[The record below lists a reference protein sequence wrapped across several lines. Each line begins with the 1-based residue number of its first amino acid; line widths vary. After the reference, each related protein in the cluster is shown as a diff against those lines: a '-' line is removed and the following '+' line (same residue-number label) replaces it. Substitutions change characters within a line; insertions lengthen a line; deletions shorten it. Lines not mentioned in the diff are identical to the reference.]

1 MSAKSLKNVLIEKPW
16 LKDDAKKIETERT
29 RRREISNSLLQNDM
43 FFEWAGDLMVRVG
56 FFGEGRELTPY
67 QQGARGKIVQ
77 ELERL
82 CEDSD
87 VGADFLARVFKE
99 KVCAKLT
106 KSTERN

>member
-1 MSAKSLKNVLIEKPW
+1 MSVIKRPNGLSVDRLVDASKIDKAEK
-16 LKDDAKKIETERT
+16 ERT
-29 RRREISNSLLQNDM
+29 KRRDIANSLLQNPV

-77 ELERL
+77 EIERL
-82 CEDSD
+82 LEDSD

-99 KVCAKLT
+99 KVCSKQ
-106 KSTERN
+106 